1 MKKIKLFPLHDIDS
15 TKEFWSGTKL
25 RVLNVGMNVDDK
37 SEDYYDYILAYA
49 SWESESMMIV
59 NITDNNSKAGSVYG
73 GVIPIRTD
81 LGRAVVTK
89 AGFQHTLGKGLKDW
103 YLIIEE
109 YE

>member
-1 MKKIKLFPLHDIDS
+1 MKKIKLIPLHDIDS
-15 TKEFWSGTKL
+15 DQEFWSGTKL
-25 RVLNVGMNVDDK
+25 RVLNVGMYVEDK

-49 SWESESMMIV
+49 NWDSDSMMIV
-59 NITDNNSKAGSVYG
+59 NITENNSKAGSVYG

-81 LGRAVVTK
+81 LGKAVVTK
-89 AGFQHTLGKGLKDW
+89 AGFQHTLGNELKDW